1 MIACAAVL
9 AQGPLRT
16 RRRSLRGVSFGSYG
30 ISGLNRSSACP
41 AQSPA
46 SAFAGNIDS
55 PAGQVALAQPCL
67 RDGAHAL
74 QFRRVRARPVL
85 ALHFRTSHGAR
96 ARHLRLSQAAVTSDG
111 HPAVGAQWAAH
122 LHRLGSAARRLSA
135 LGEAAERR
143 CDVAS
148 PCGRGCGAQAVGEA
162 RCVARFC
169 GSRRTRAD
177 EVMCGVPVRDPKKM
191 TTGTLLYLCMALQW

>member
-1 MIACAAVL
+1 MD
-9 AQGPLRT
+9 GH
-16 RRRSLRGVSFGSYG
+16 G
-30 ISGLNRSSACP
+30 ISGFGYSSPGPARSP
-41 AQSPA
+41 VSP
-46 SAFAGNIDS
+46 FAGNIDS

-111 HPAVGAQWAAH
+111 HPAVGAQRAAH
-122 LHRLGSAARRLSA
+122 LQRLGSAARRLSA
-135 LGEAAERR
+135 LGEAAERWH
-143 CDVAS
+143 DVAS
-148 PCGRGCGAQAVGEA
+148 PCGRGCGAQAAGEA

-169 GSRRTRAD
+169 GSRRTAVCARSEKNDDRDA
-177 EVMCGVPVRDPKKM
+177 VVSLYGVTVV
-191 TTGTLLYLCMALQW
+191 TQALPGVHSDAS